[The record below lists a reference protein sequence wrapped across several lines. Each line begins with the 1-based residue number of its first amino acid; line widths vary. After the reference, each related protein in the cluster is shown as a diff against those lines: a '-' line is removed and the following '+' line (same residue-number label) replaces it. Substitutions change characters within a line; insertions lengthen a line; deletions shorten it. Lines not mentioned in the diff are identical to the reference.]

1 MTQHEM
7 RRIALQALYL
17 ANQSKTTD
25 SEAVYERAHN
35 ALNLK
40 TFPDYSKTLLEG
52 VLENKEK
59 LDSEI
64 SSHLKKGWRLE
75 RLDSIDR
82 AILELGLYEMQ
93 NSKAIEPVA
102 ALNEALNLCDEFSS
116 PKSKAF
122 VNGVLANFIDQR

>member
-7 RRIALQALYL
+7 RTIALQALYL

-25 SEAVYERAHN
+25 AEQVYERAKN

-40 TFPDYSKTLLEG
+40 SFPDYSKTLLEG
-52 VLENKEK
+52 VLTNKEN
-59 LDSEI
+59 LDSELT
-64 SSHLKKGWRLE
+64 SHLKKGWRLE
-75 RLDSIDR
+75 RLASIDH

-93 NSKAIEPVA
+93 NSKIIEPVA

-122 VNGVLANFIDQR
+122 VNGVLANFVDRK